1 MRRWACVRRW
11 AGWVGL
17 LSMRRLPARWRAAA
31 RRWARLGD
39 DTEGFA
45 GFMAGSIPRVEAAR
59 SAATR
64 GGGLAE
70 LSGRQ
75 CDDERA
81 DDDLKTGGTA
91 EWAELGVLC
100 MVPGADRAAHDF
112 GFGGFV
118 LAMAFTVSPR
128 ARG

>member
-1 MRRWACVRRW
+1 L
-11 AGWVGL
+11 GTI
-17 LSMRRLPARWRAAA
+17 PRAS
-31 RRWARLGD
+31 
-39 DTEGFA
+39 A
-45 GFMAGSIPRVEAAR
+45 GFMAGIIPRVEAAR

-118 LAMAFTVSPR
+118 FGDGFHGQSPGQEARMRLAMAR
-128 ARG
+128 ASSHIWAGSCRVQISHNSVAE